1 MRSKK
6 ISTDHVGLGL
16 FMDRHSATDEMH
28 AAHWAFYRGVVNSA
42 IQKPGQARVELNST
56 LTPGMAKEVPTD
68 HDMRGY
74 LWELSVATFSG
85 HILTA
90 ADCFIEV
97 DDQDRFIRLYREGGF
112 VGWAEDREMSV
123 LHH

>member
-6 ISTDHVGLGL
+6 ISTDHVGLWL
-16 FMDRHSATDEMH
+16 FMDQLSATDEMLEQH
-28 AAHWAFYRGVVNSA
+28 RAFYRGVVNPS
-42 IQKPGQARVELNST
+42 ILKPGQDRVELLSK

-74 LWELSVATFSG
+74 LWELSVAKFSG
-85 HILTA
+85 DILTA
-90 ADCFIEV
+90 AECFIEV
-97 DDQDRFIRLYREGGF
+97 DDQDRFIRLYHEGGF